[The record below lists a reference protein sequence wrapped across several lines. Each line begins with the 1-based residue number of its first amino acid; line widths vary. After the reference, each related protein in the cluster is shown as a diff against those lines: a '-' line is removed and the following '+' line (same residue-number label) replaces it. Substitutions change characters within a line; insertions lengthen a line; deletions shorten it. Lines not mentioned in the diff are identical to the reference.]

1 MGVKFMKTINT
12 QEAEQQYKLGAFLN
26 AQTTNTINKQHFDSK
41 KLLQIDRIAQRLK
54 THYTDATFYT
64 NYRKTKATVKVVTN
78 ETHLHTVNKTLAQY
92 VKVLAAQNITAKFN
106 ANTNAVIYSI
116 PLN

>member
-1 MGVKFMKTINT
+1 MQQINT
-12 QEAEQQYKLGAFLN
+12 PEAEQKHKLGAWLN
-26 AQTTNTINKQHFDSK
+26 AQTNNTINKQYFDNK
-41 KLLQIDRIAQRLK
+41 KLLQIDQIAQRLK
-54 THYTDATFYT
+54 TFYANAEFYT

-92 VKVLAAQNITAKFN
+92 INVLEKQNVTAKFN

-116 PLN
+116 PK

>member
-1 MGVKFMKTINT
+1 MQKINT
-12 QEAEQQYKLGAFLN
+12 PEAEQQYKLGAFLN
-26 AQTTNTINKQHFDSK
+26 AQTNNTINKQHFDSK
-41 KLLQIDRIAQRLK
+41 KLLKIDQIAQRLK
-54 THYTDATFYT
+54 TYYTDAKFYT

-92 VKVLAAQNITAKFN
+92 IKVLEAQNITAKFN

-116 PLN
+116 PKA

>member
-1 MGVKFMKTINT
+1 MQKINT
-12 QEAEQQYKLGAFLN
+12 PEAEQQYKLGAFLN
-26 AQTTNTINKQHFDSK
+26 AQTNNTINKQYFDSK
-41 KLLQIDRIAQRLK
+41 KLLQIDQIAQRLK
-54 THYTDATFYT
+54 TFYANAEFYT

-92 VKVLAAQNITAKFN
+92 INVLGKQNITAKFN

-116 PLN
+116 PK